1 MSQTASR
8 VEFTVV
14 PVRLLVAFELG
25 WTKWRLAFG
34 SAMGQKA
41 WQVTIAARNVLAL
54 SEAIARA
61 RKRLGLPCDCPVFS
75 CYEAGREG
83 FWLYRL
89 LEEMGIENLVV
100 DSSSIEVN
108 RRARRAKTDRL
119 DAEKLL
125 SMLLRYWAGEKKL
138 WSVVHVPTPEQED
151 GRHLQREIRTLKKE
165 RTRQINRIRGLLA
178 GQGVAVKANG
188 RGLLESLDSIR
199 IWDGSPLP
207 EGLRRRVEVEV
218 ARHSFVHRQLL
229 DLESERD
236 ARIRQGQDRAAEIAR
251 RLMTLR
257 GIAEVGAETYAREF
271 SWRGFRNR
279 RQVGSL
285 IGLTPT
291 PHQSGDSSR
300 ERGISR
306 AGNRHMRGIAI
317 DLAWLWLRQQPDS
330 DLTLW
335 YNRRFASGSPR
346 LRKIGIVALARKL
359 SIALWRYAD
368 FGEIPKGALL
378 KPGIQINAA

>member
-8 VEFTVV
+8 KDFIAVKD
-14 PVRLLVAFELG
+14 RLLVAFELG
-25 WTKWRLAFG
+25 WEKWRLAFATATG
-34 SAMGQKA
+34 EKP
-41 WQVTIAARNVLAL
+41 WQVVIPARDVLAL
-54 SEAIARA
+54 TKAIGKARQRFEVSES
-61 RKRLGLPCDCPVFS
+61 CPVFS

-83 FWLYRL
+83 FWLHRL
-89 LEEMGIENLVV
+89 LTQMGVVNLVV

-119 DAEKLL
+119 DAKKLI
-125 SMLLRYWAGEKKL
+125 SMLLRYWAGEKDL

-165 RTRQINRIRGLLA
+165 QTRLTNRVKGLLA
-178 GQGVAVKANG
+178 GQGVAVRIG
-188 RGLLESLDSIR
+188 RGGFQESLDAIR

-207 EGLRRRVEVEV
+207 PGLRRRLEPEI
-218 ARHSFVHRQLL
+218 ARHGVVHRQLL
-229 DLESERD
+229 ELECERD
-236 ARIRQGQDRAAEIAR
+236 ARIRQGQDRATEIAR
-251 RLMTLR
+251 RLKTLR

-271 SWRGFRNR
+271 SWRKFKNR

-285 IGLTPT
+285 VGLTST

-306 AGNRHMRGIAI
+306 AGNRHVRGVAI
-317 DLAWLWLRQQPDS
+317 DLAWIWLRLQRES
-330 DLTLW
+330 ELTLW
-335 YNRRFASGSPR
+335 FNSRFARGGPR

-359 SIALWRYAD
+359 VIALWRYAD
-368 FGEIPKGALL
+368 FGEIPRGALL
-378 KPGIQINAA
+378 KSQA

>member
-1 MSQTASR
+1 MAQTASR
-8 VEFTVV
+8 GDSTAVGSGLF
-14 PVRLLVAFELG
+14 VAFELG
-25 WTKWRLAFG
+25 WTRWRLAFG
-34 SAMGQKA
+34 SGMGQKV
-41 WQVTIAARNVLAL
+41 WQITIAARGGVAL
-54 SEAIARA
+54 SRVIEKARE
-61 RKRLGLPCDCPVFS
+61 RFGLPCDCPVFS

-83 FWLYRL
+83 FWLDRL
-89 LEEMGIENLVV
+89 LSQMGIENLVV

-138 WSVVHVPTPEQED
+138 WSVVHVPTSEQED

-165 RTRQINRIRGLLA
+165 RTRLINRVKGLLA
-178 GQGVAVKANG
+178 SQGVAIKSS
-188 RGLLESLDSIR
+188 RGGVLTSLDDIR
-199 IWDGSPLP
+199 IWDGSSLP
-207 EGLRRRVEVEV
+207 AGLRRRVEVEV
-218 ARHSFVHRQLL
+218 ARHGFVHRQLL
-229 DLESERD
+229 DLECERD
-236 ARIRQGQDRAAEIAR
+236 ARIRQSQDRGAEIAR

-330 DLTLW
+330 ELTLW
-335 YNRRFASGSPR
+335 YKRRFASGSPR
-346 LRKIGIVALARKL
+346 LSKIGIVALARKL
-359 SIALWRYAD
+359 AIALWRYAD

-378 KPGIQINAA
+378 KTNAA

>member
-8 VEFTVV
+8 GDSTAVGSGLFMA
-14 PVRLLVAFELG
+14 LELG
-25 WTKWRLAFG
+25 WTRWRLAFG
-34 SAMGQKA
+34 SAMGQKV
-41 WQVTIAARNVLAL
+41 WQVTIAAREVVAL
-54 SEAIARA
+54 SEAIGKA
-61 RKRLGLPCDCPVFS
+61 KQRLGLPSGCPVFS

-83 FWLYRL
+83 FWLHRL
-89 LEEMGIENLVV
+89 LRQMGIENLVV

-125 SMLLRYWAGEKKL
+125 SMLLRYWAGEKEL

-151 GRHLQREIRTLKKE
+151 GRHLQRQIRTLKKE

-178 GQGVAVKANG
+178 NHGVAVKAN
-188 RGLLESLDSIR
+188 RQGLLEPLDEIR

-207 EGLRRRVEVEV
+207 AGLRRRVEVEV
-218 ARHSFVHRQLL
+218 TRHDFIHRQLL
-229 DLESERD
+229 DLECERD
-236 ARIRQGQDRAAEIAR
+236 ARIRQGQDRASEIAR

-257 GIAEVGAETYAREF
+257 GIAEVGAETYGREF

-291 PHQSGDSSR
+291 PHQSGDSSK

-317 DLAWLWLRQQPDS
+317 DLAWLWLRQQPES
-330 DLTLW
+330 ELTLW
-335 YNRRFASGSPR
+335 YNRRFASGGSR

-359 SIALWRYAD
+359 VIALWRYAD

-378 KPGIQINAA
+378 KTNAA

>member
-8 VEFTVV
+8 REFIAV
-14 PVRLLVAFELG
+14 PGGLLVAFELG
-25 WTKWRLAFG
+25 WSRWRLAFG
-34 SAMGQKA
+34 SMVGGKF
-41 WQVTIAARNVLAL
+41 WQVTIPARNVVAL
-54 SEAIARA
+54 SEAIGKARQ
-61 RKRLGLPCDCPVFS
+61 RLGLLETCPVYS

-83 FWLYRL
+83 FWLHRL
-89 LEEMGIENLVV
+89 LEQLGVENLVV

-125 SMLLRYWAGEKKL
+125 SMLLRYQTGEKKL

-165 RTRQINRIRGLLA
+165 QTRQINRIRGLLA
-178 GQGVAVKANG
+178 NQGVAVRAHR

-207 EGLRRRVEVEV
+207 AGLRRRLEWEV
-218 ARHSFVHRQLL
+218 ARHGFLHRQLL
-229 DLESERD
+229 DLESQRD
-236 ARIRQGQDRAAEIAR
+236 ERIRQSQDRASQIAR

-257 GIAEVGAETYAREF
+257 GIAEVGAKTYARELC
-271 SWRGFRNR
+271 WRGFKNR

-300 ERGISR
+300 QRGISR

-317 DLAWLWLRQQPDS
+317 DLAWLWLRQQPQS
-330 DLTLW
+330 ELTLW
-335 YNRRFASGSPR
+335 FNRRFASGSPR

-359 SIALWRYAD
+359 TIALWRYAD
-368 FGEIPKGALL
+368 FGEIPKGAQL
-378 KPGIQINAA
+378 KTNMA

>member
-1 MSQTASR
+1 
-8 VEFTVV
+8 
-14 PVRLLVAFELG
+14 
-25 WTKWRLAFG
+25 
-34 SAMGQKA
+34 MGQKP
-41 WQVTIAARNVLAL
+41 WQVTIAARNVVAL
-54 SEAIARA
+54 TEAIRKARQ
-61 RKRLGLPCDCPVFS
+61 RQLGLPEGCPVLS

-83 FWLYRL
+83 FWLHRL
-89 LEEMGIENLVV
+89 LEQMGVKNLVV

-151 GRHLQREIRTLKKE
+151 ARHLQRQIRTLKKE

-207 EGLRRRVEVEV
+207 VGLRGRVEVEV
-218 ARHSFVHRQLL
+218 ARHSFLHRQLL
-229 DLESERD
+229 DLECERD
-236 ARIRQGQDRAAEIAR
+236 ARIRQSQDRAAEIAR

-317 DLAWLWLRQQPDS
+317 DLAWLWLRQQPES

-359 SIALWRYAD
+359 TIALWRYAD
-368 FGEIPKGALL
+368 FGEIPKGARL
-378 KPGIQINAA
+378 KPAIEINAA